1 MREVEGGSRL
11 EEQTQ
16 SADGTRRLTSGSGR
30 PMECYRGLS
39 GPQLRPQGAGI
50 MQSGPLET
58 GFLVKPHGSEGINPS
73 SSSVDSLGQRRRWTS
88 NGPRLGSPRWMR
100 DW

>member
-1 MREVEGGSRL
+1 
-11 EEQTQ
+11 
-16 SADGTRRLTSGSGR
+16 
-30 PMECYRGLS
+30 MECYCELS

-73 SSSVDSLGQRRRWTS
+73 SSSVDSFGPKEKVDFRRTKAWKPTADAGLVADGQ
-88 NGPRLGSPRWMR
+88 SPVREPS
-100 DW
+100 DQFVEA